1 MRDKI
6 PRNMAKADLV
16 DLVRERAGFSRI
28 EARELVETV
37 LRIIEDRLRA
47 GEGVKISGFG
57 RFTVHYKHSRRGR
70 NPRTGLAIII
80 DPRRVL
86 SFKASQGLKDLVAGT
101 VPFNDEAAFET
112 GARER
117 HPVTTVLF
125 SARNVVHGRGR
136 RPI

>member
-6 PRNMAKADLV
+6 PRHMAKADLV

-37 LRIIEDRLRA
+37 FRIIEDRLRT

-57 RFTVHYKHSRRGR
+57 RFTVHHKHSRRGR

-80 DPRRVL
+80 EPRRAL
-86 SFKASQGLKDLVAGT
+86 SFKASQILKDLVAGT
-101 VPFNDEAAFET
+101 VPFNDEAASES

-117 HPVTTVLF
+117 HPATTVLF
-125 SARNVVHGRGR
+125 CARNVAHGRER
-136 RPI
+136 RSI